1 MKQLLPL
8 RYKGSRN
15 YLHGSDFFNSL
26 TKHTEEITGHSS
38 YFVQRLTFRC
48 FATNICEITADQPRD
63 PESIIGEVQFSMLQ
77 RSAKQKHFIVHTN
90 HEVAGRYPFD
100 ESCIIDLVNLDLQQR
115 RAILL
120 DRSEFTPIE
129 EVIVL
134 TKYLNSSIS
143 PTSNGKWVFGQLV
156 LSEPLTD
163 KCMSVEVRMK
173 NLIERKFSVNTIS
186 VDGRQIGTINFIVA
200 ATQ

>member
-1 MKQLLPL
+1 MRDNCRPTPRSREHYWRSTVLDAPAVSKTKALYCSHKPWG
-8 RYKGSRN
+8 RWKVPFRWVMHYWFSGSR
-15 YLHGSDFFNSL
+15 
-26 TKHTEEITGHSS
+26 
-38 YFVQRLTFRC
+38 
-48 FATNICEITADQPRD
+48 
-63 PESIIGEVQFSMLQ
+63 
-77 RSAKQKHFIVHTN
+77 
-90 HEVAGRYPFD
+90 
-100 ESCIIDLVNLDLQQR
+100 LQQR

-143 PTSNGKWVFGQLV
+143 PTSNGKWVFGQLA

-173 NLIERKFSVNTIS
+173 NLIERKFSVNTIY

-200 ATQ
+200 ATQWLVSNP